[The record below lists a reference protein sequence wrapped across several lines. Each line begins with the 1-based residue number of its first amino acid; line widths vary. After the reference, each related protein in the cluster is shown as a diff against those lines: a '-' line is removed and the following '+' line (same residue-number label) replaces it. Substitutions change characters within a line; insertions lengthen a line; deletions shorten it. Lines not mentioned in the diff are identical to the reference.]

1 MGDVKFDEQVSY
13 KPKTQSA
20 ESGLTGL
27 LVKTGIVKD
36 AGSAR
41 VILLFVTVICIAAA
55 IFLFKSVRDA
65 NEFRPAPPPAG
76 FTE

>member
-13 KPKTQSA
+13 KTKTQAS
-20 ESGLTGL
+20 ESGLTMML
-27 LVKTGIVKD
+27 IKTGIVKD

-41 VILLFVTVICIAAA
+41 VILLIVTVMCITAAV
-55 IFLFKSVRDA
+55 FLFKSVRDA
-65 NEFRPAPPPAG
+65 NEFQPAPPPAG

>member
-13 KPKTQSA
+13 KPKAPSG

-27 LVKTGIVKD
+27 LIKARLVKD

-41 VILLFVTVICIAAA
+41 VILLFVTVICIVVAV
-55 IFLFKSVRDA
+55 FLFKSVRDA
-65 NEFRPAPPPAG
+65 NEFKPAPPPAG
-76 FTE
+76 FAE

>member
-13 KPKTQSA
+13 KPKAPSG

-27 LVKTGIVKD
+27 LIKARIAKD

-41 VILLFVTVICIAAA
+41 VILLLVTVICIVVAV
-55 IFLFKSVRDA
+55 FLFKSVRDA
-65 NEFRPAPPPAG
+65 NVVTPTPPPAG